1 MFGMFKKVTL
11 EQGPKITKI
20 EGVNFLRL
28 GYDIERHY
36 GSSVVTKYMFRKGGS
51 SALVLDNFF
60 LLELHIVLKE
70 LLKNRNL
77 YSDRKVLSEVITL
90 LEEKSWI
97 RSTVNPSGSTLDVG
111 KVSKTFKLNPFES
124 QKTFLLSYLRIK
136 TSYCLNGLLLDAKA
150 GSGKAQ
156 VLSAKIKVPG
166 GWSTMGEMKVGSK
179 VIARDGHIATVTEVH
194 PQGITDVYRVH
205 FSDGRFTDVNPE
217 HLWTLTD
224 GTTHNTEWIKEK
236 LVGVRNK
243 HSTLFVPLCEAEDG
257 EEVELPATPYHIGK
271 NYSNKLALGE
281 RCAVSANRNQRLS
294 MLTGMMDQNGYV
306 INNDVIYTSSS
317 MTDVNMVQ
325 YLVRSLGGIATRV
338 MTTGSSIRLWI
349 GYRVPSDLFTLPAK
363 KEKAEHIKA
372 FSLPG
377 LEITRVEERQ
387 PEETQCISIDHPEH
401 LYVTDDFIVTHN
413 TFTSLVWSELL
424 NKGKTIVVCPSSVIY
439 KVWVND
445 IRDKY
450 FKQGRKCWVFQ
461 EGKPLDTTADYF
473 IFHNDCLRNGN
484 WEYIQQ
490 LISNIK
496 QASHKQQIKLIVD
509 ECHNFNETSS
519 QQCQILIK
527 LCDYAKFTDILFMS
541 GTPLK
546 AIGKE
551 AYTLFCC
558 IDPWFTGN
566 ARDRFL
572 DAYGRSREKLNGLL
586 ANRLGR
592 NRFVIESL
600 DGMPEEPEIEKILV
614 KFPGCE
620 KYTLKALR
628 MDMITYTTE
637 RVKFYEKHMDDYIIM
652 FTNFID
658 DYERSLK
665 GNAKA
670 MAELTQYKKTVNY
683 FRTHGYNSFVD
694 NDKSKFCKEVEVK
707 IEARLKGDDLK
718 NFRNIKSAVKY
729 VGLKIKGE
737 VLGRV
742 IGGARSQATYDL
754 FMHAN
759 LPQLMQRAEKKT
771 LIYTSYVD
779 VVKGCAEYMTKLGY
793 KPTYVFGENSKDRD
807 RLIQEFGAKKE
818 IDPLITT
825 FDSLK
830 EGYPLIMANLLIML
844 NAPFRDYEVKQTKA
858 RIFRTGQD
866 SPCFFLLLELDTGDE
881 VNISSRSINILEW
894 SKDQVEQLLSQ
905 SSFSNGEIL
914 NVGGLESYD
923 AIDDY
928 DHGDV
933 LWPKRS
939 STVLDLF

>member
-1 MFGMFKKVTL
+1 MSVKVERMFGMFKKVTL
-11 EQGPKITKI
+11 EQGPKITRI

-51 SALVLDNFF
+51 TALVLDNFF

-97 RSTVNPSGSTLDVG
+97 RSTVNPSGGTLDVG
-111 KVSKTFKLNPFES
+111 RLSKVFKLAPFES

-150 GSGKAQ
+150 GSGK
-156 VLSAKIKVPG
+156 
-166 GWSTMGEMKVGSK
+166 
-179 VIARDGHIATVTEVH
+179 
-194 PQGITDVYRVH
+194 
-205 FSDGRFTDVNPE
+205 
-217 HLWTLTD
+217 
-224 GTTHNTEWIKEK
+224 
-236 LVGVRNK
+236 
-243 HSTLFVPLCEAEDG
+243 
-257 EEVELPATPYHIGK
+257 
-271 NYSNKLALGE
+271 
-281 RCAVSANRNQRLS
+281 
-294 MLTGMMDQNGYV
+294 
-306 INNDVIYTSSS
+306 
-317 MTDVNMVQ
+317 
-325 YLVRSLGGIATRV
+325 SLN
-338 MTTGSSIRLWI
+338 
-349 GYRVPSDLFTLPAK
+349 
-363 KEKAEHIKA
+363 
-372 FSLPG
+372 SLM
-377 LEITRVEERQ
+377 
-387 PEETQCISIDHPEH
+387 
-401 LYVTDDFIVTHN
+401 
-413 TFTSLVWSELL
+413 WSELL
-424 NKGKTIVVCPSSVIY
+424 NQGKTIVVCPSSVIY

-445 IRDKY
+445 IKEKY
-450 FKQGRKCWVFQ
+450 FKQGRTCWVFQ

-473 IFHNDCLRNGN
+473 IFHNDCLRNNN

-490 LISNIK
+490 LISEIK
-496 QASHKQQIKLIVD
+496 KASVKQQIKLIVD

-519 QQCQILIK
+519 QQCQVLIQ

-558 IDPWFTGN
+558 IDPWFSGN

-658 DYERSLK
+658 DYERSLR
-665 GNAKA
+665 GNAKD

-742 IGGARSQATYDL
+742 IGGARSKATYDL

-759 LPQLMQRAEKKT
+759 LPELMQRAEKKT

-905 SSFSNGEIL
+905 SNFSNGEIL